1 MPEKKRDSKEK
12 KKKREVKKK
21 EKSKSEDIKLDF
33 SIMSNTEDIKS
44 N

>member
-1 MPEKKRDSKEK
+1 MPERKRDSKE

>member
-1 MPEKKRDSKEK
+1 MPERKRDSKE

-21 EKSKSEDIKLDF
+21 EKSKSKDIKLDF

>member
-1 MPEKKRDSKEK
+1 MPERKRDSKE

-33 SIMSNTEDIKS
+33 SIMSNAEDIKS